1 MIRRRIV
8 ITPPLGNDELLR
20 WTTDDERAAAAEF
33 GPARRSEYLSWR
45 AVVRREL
52 LGTAAGEEAAAQAEG
67 AAEAEEPG
75 GTATTKQAGSIAQ
88 GMGNAATTAAAAH
101 VKNLE
106 ITYDAV
112 GAPVLP
118 GRPERIAVSHCRGW
132 IAVAISD
139 RRCTVDIE
147 TPDRRFARLAPRYLT
162 PAEEVLA
169 GHPQWLAAAWCA
181 KEALYKYAGRRV
193 LALRDDL
200 RIERADLA
208 AGRIMGR
215 ILNGEAV
222 TLQLRIEEPYVVVY
236 AL

>member
-8 ITPPLGNDELLR
+8 ITPPLNDDELLR
-20 WTTDDERAAAAEF
+20 WTTDDERAAAASF

-52 LGTAAGEEAAAQAEG
+52 LGA
-67 AAEAEEPG
+67 
-75 GTATTKQAGSIAQ
+75 
-88 GMGNAATTAAAAH
+88 AAAAH

-162 PAEEVLA
+162 PAEEALA
-169 GHPQWLAAAWCA
+169 EHPRWLAAAWCA

-208 AGRIMGR
+208 AGQIVGR
-215 ILNGEAV
+215 ILNGSAV

>member
-8 ITPPLGNDELLR
+8 ITPPLNDDELLR
-20 WTTDDERAAAAEF
+20 WTTDDERAAAASF

-52 LGTAAGEEAAAQAEG
+52 LGAAAAEKTAAQAEG
-67 AAEAEEPG
+67 TAEEIS
-75 GTATTKQAGSIAQ
+75 A
-88 GMGNAATTAAAAH
+88 AATTAAAAH

-162 PAEEVLA
+162 PAEEALA
-169 GHPQWLAAAWCA
+169 EHPRWLAAAWCA
-181 KEALYKYAGRRV
+181 KEALYKYAGQRA

-208 AGRIMGR
+208 AGQIVGR
-215 ILNGEAV
+215 ILNGSAV